1 MIVGVFHHRDWTG
14 VFFLHRKQKKKVKRW
29 ESIKSTFTVQPHRH
43 ADSSQDPSAS
53 LGAQGRRRAKQTRK
67 VDRNESFM
75 QRLKHFRRRERGLS
89 PSSGQPSEGEP
100 SPVHVQRPVS
110 MMTPTK
116 LEPVVEPPPTPR
128 SLPNTPLTKK
138 RDVLEPSSPQSP
150 LSFEYT
156 AAPSEESHSIPSHT
170 STPARGLS
178 PRAETSETGPKEP
191 VKPAPTGAEPVIL
204 EFLSKRYVWD
214 DIREFLESLPEKSE
228 GYSYDELPPEENSW
242 NDKPTGVEQLRQF
255 LAVCA

>member
-1 MIVGVFHHRDWTG
+1 M
-14 VFFLHRKQKKKVKRW
+14 KRW
-29 ESIKSTFTVQPHRH
+29 ESIKSTFSQLQPHRH
-43 ADSSQDPSAS
+43 AHSSQDPSAT
-53 LGAQGRRRAKQTRK
+53 LGVQGRRRAKQTRK
-67 VDRNESFM
+67 VDRNQSFM

-89 PSSGQPSEGEP
+89 PSSSHHSEDEL
-100 SPVHVQRPVS
+100 SPVHATRPVS

-138 RDVLEPSSPQSP
+138 RDVLEPSPPQSP

-156 AAPSEESHSIPSHT
+156 ASPSEESHSIPSHT

-178 PRAETSETGPKEP
+178 PGVETSETGPKEP
-191 VKPAPTGAEPVIL
+191 VKPAPTGAEPVIP

-228 GYSYDELPPEENSW
+228 DYSYEELPPEENSW
-242 NDKPTGVEQLRQF
+242 EDRPTGMEQLTQF

>member
-1 MIVGVFHHRDWTG
+1 MYSIIETG
-14 VFFLHRKQKKKVKRW
+14 VFFSHRTQKKKVKRW
-29 ESIKSTFTVQPHRH
+29 ESIKSTFTLQPHRH
-43 ADSSQDPSAS
+43 AHSSQDPSAS
-53 LGAQGRRRAKQTRK
+53 LGAQGRLRTKQPRK

-89 PSSGQPSEGEP
+89 PSSSQHSEDEP
-100 SPVHVQRPVS
+100 SPVHAQRPVS
-110 MMTPTK
+110 MMTPAK

-178 PRAETSETGPKEP
+178 PGVETSETGPKEP
-191 VKPAPTGAEPVIL
+191 VKPAPTGAEPVVL